1 MKVLVACE
9 FSQVVT
15 EAFTKRGHYAM
26 SCDLL
31 PAEKNYPHYQGDILD
46 IIIND
51 WDDWDLMI
59 AHPPCTYLTLA
70 GNRWMKAEYEHLYP
84 NRKQDREKAIDFF
97 MLLIEAP
104 IPRIAV
110 ENPIGIMS
118 RIYRKPDQI
127 IQPYQFGD
135 AVRKPTCLWLKGLPP
150 LFATKLVEPQLHI
163 DKNKHTDSYF
173 HYYSF
178 NLPKTER
185 SKYRSRTF
193 QGIAEA
199 MAAQWGVI

>member
-163 DKNKHTDSYF
+163 DKNGHTDSYF